1 MESTLGE
8 RIKHLSS
15 KVHLSQ
21 KQLAEKAG
29 VTEAAMS
36 HYIKGDRSPRGAVL
50 SRIATALGTTSDFL
64 AQGIPV
70 EKDEELLYAK
80 RLIARNVTQM
90 TPDEKKEILEILL
103 GGSGNAT
110 P

>member
-1 MESTLGE
+1 METTLGE
-8 RIKHLSS
+8 RIKELSA
-15 KVHLSQ
+15 KAHLSQ

-36 HYIKGDRSPRGAVL
+36 HYIRGDRSPRGAVL
-50 SRIATALGTTSDFL
+50 SRIATALRTTSDYL

-70 EKDEELLYAK
+70 EKEEELQFAK

-90 TPDEKKEILEILL
+90 TSEEKKEILEILL
-103 GGSGNAT
+103 GCDGNAT
-110 P
+110 S

>member
-1 MESTLGE
+1 MSATLGE
-8 RIKHLSS
+8 RIKELSS
-15 KVHLSQ
+15 QVGLSQ

-36 HYIKGDRSPRGAVL
+36 HYIRGDRSPRGAVL
-50 SRIATALGTTSDFL
+50 SRIASALGTTSDYL

-70 EKDEELLYAK
+70 EKADELEYAK

-90 TPDEKKEILEILL
+90 TTEEKKEILEILL
-103 GGSGNAT
+103 GGSTNAA